1 MYHRRKLQRS
11 MFLTQEYP
19 YDPTPLAIP
28 VGEVSVRVYYPMNR
42 TYTTRA
48 DSWKYLWE
56 ATVPLAKNIY
66 SRNLSGKTICNI
78 NCGLGMISTA
88 ARLAGATKVY
98 AVDTYEE
105 CKFFVSLNARSNAA
119 GGILVQNTIPE
130 TQFDVT
136 AGADTMYMLRGTDEI
151 QSHIHTL
158 MSTVAQDGVLL
169 LAETQWMGAEE
180 KIKIV
185 HDMEYEV
192 NTIYTEELYWWD
204 TPEEKRWS
212 KQVYIHQIQH
222 R

>member
-19 YDPTPLAIP
+19 YYPTPLAIP
-28 VGEVSVRVYYPMNR
+28 LGGVSVRVFYPLNR

-48 DSWKYLWE
+48 DSWKYQWE
-56 ATVPLAKNIY
+56 ATVPLAKNLY
-66 SRNLSGKTICNI
+66 SRNLSGKTVCNI
-78 NCGLGMISTA
+78 NCGLGMVAVT

-98 AVDTYEE
+98 AMDTYEE
-105 CKFFVSLNARSNAA
+105 CQYFVSLNSRANAA
-119 GGILVQNTIPE
+119 GQILVQNSIPA
-130 TQFDVT
+130 TQFDVI
-136 AGADTMYMLRGTDEI
+136 AGADTMYMLRGTDTI

-158 MSTVAQDGVLL
+158 MSQVTLDGVLL
-169 LAETQWMGAEE
+169 LAETRWIGAEE